1 MRPLW
6 LVVAARG
13 GRGRAALV
21 AACTAVTTA
30 LLLVAVSVVR
40 LGRADAYAGAGR
52 ERLLAPIADP
62 GTRAGAVV
70 AILLTTVP
78 LLLLL
83 DQAVRLGSASRHRRF
98 VALAV
103 AGATGRDLRRWSAIE
118 VSAPAAAGALLGVPV
133 WLLLRQLL
141 GVGLAAHTGALV
153 PVSVGPG
160 AWAVAVLLVVVAY
173 AGWVGRRA
181 GSRAAEAVA
190 GGRGPRR
197 APRPWV
203 ALALLGLAVLVGWGY
218 LGDVGGLRD
227 LVGPVTVLLL
237 ALGTA
242 ALSPWLAYV
251 AARWMARRARSAAML
266 LAARRLMTDPRP
278 AARAAAA
285 VGAVAMT
292 AGVLSAFVPALSSGN
307 YAAGDYLVPAL
318 VVGVLALVALLTIAG
333 SLGVHSTETV
343 LERRREMAALVATGI
358 PARVVSDSQRLEGLV
373 ATLPL
378 ALIGVLVGGYGYGL
392 LDNVGA
398 RGLLMVTVAVP
409 LTLAVV
415 YAAVAGAT
423 RLLRPWLLDAVDGAS
438 LRTE

>member
-6 LVVAARG
+6 VTVATRS

-21 AACTAVTTA
+21 AGCTAVITA
-30 LLLVAVSVVR
+30 LLLVAASVVR
-40 LGRADAYAGAGR
+40 LGGVRVT

-62 GTRAGAVV
+62 GTRGGAVV
-70 AILLTTVP
+70 AIVLTTVP

-103 AGATGRDLRRWSAIE
+103 GGATARDLRRWSAVE
-118 VSAPAAAGALLGVPV
+118 VAVPAAVGALLGVPV
-133 WLLLRQLL
+133 WLLMRQLL
-141 GVGLAAHTGALV
+141 GVGLAPRTGALV

-160 AWAVAVLLVVVAY
+160 PWAVAVFLVVVAY
-173 AGWVGRRA
+173 AAWVGRRA
-181 GSRAAEAVA
+181 GSRAARAVA
-190 GGRGPRR
+190 GGRAPQR

-203 ALALLGLAVLVGWGY
+203 ALALLVLAVVCGYLDY
-218 LGDVGGLRD
+218 LGDLGGMRD
-227 LVGPVTVLLL
+227 LIGPLTVLLL
-237 ALGTA
+237 ALGVA

-251 AARWMARRARSAAML
+251 AADRMGRRARSAAML
-266 LAARRLMTDPRP
+266 LATRRLMAEPRP

-292 AGVLSAFVPALSSGN
+292 AGVLSGLIPSVSDTRQYGA
-307 YAAGDYLVPAL
+307 DEYLVPAL
-318 VVGVLALVALLTIAG
+318 VVGVLALVAMATIAG
-333 SLGVHSTETV
+333 SLAVHSTETV

-378 ALIGVLVGGYGYGL
+378 ALVGVLLGGYGYGVL
-392 LDNVGA
+392 VHVAAG
-398 RGLLMVTVAVP
+398 GLLVVTLTVP
-409 LTLAVV
+409 VTLAVV